1 MGLLNVKNLSH
12 RFQDKILFD
21 NSSFNLYKG
30 EHMGIVGEN
39 GVGKSTLLKI
49 LIGDILPD
57 SGDIKWQNNIKIGYI
72 DQYLKTEN
80 DMTIIEFLKLAYINE
95 YRIEE
100 ELNELYEKMTV
111 DYDEKIMN
119 RVSTLQNKLESSGFY
134 SITENIDKIIIG
146 LGINSIGK
154 DKLLSQLSGGQ
165 QTKVV
170 LAKLLLEQSDLL
182 LLDEPTN
189 FLDDNHIEWLVEY
202 LNSYPNSFMVIS
214 HNLEFLKR
222 ITNCILDIEFKDIKK
237 YHGNYIEYLKLKD
250 EYKKNYIK
258 SYSLQQI
265 EIKRTEEFIRKN
277 KAGVNS
283 KIARGRQKQLDRVER
298 IKAPSTTKK
307 PHFKFYLDNHT
318 PLADIEI
325 KNLKIGYNY
334 QLLPELNLKI
344 NSKEK
349 IVITGFN
356 GIGKSTLLKT
366 IIGEIDKLS
375 GIIKYSRDINI
386 GYYEQELH
394 WKDDNLTALEIL
406 SNHYPNT
413 KKEIIRRELSR
424 FGISTKDLDQPINT
438 LSGGEQS
445 KVKLCKLTLNHY
457 NMIIMDEPTNHLDK
471 DTKEALQNALLSFD
485 GTIILVSH
493 EKEFYADWIDRV
505 YKIG

>member
-1 MGLLNVKNLSH
+1 M
-12 RFQDKILFD
+12 
-21 NSSFNLYKG
+21 
-30 EHMGIVGEN
+30 
-39 GVGKSTLLKI
+39 
-49 LIGDILPD
+49 
-57 SGDIKWQNNIKIGYI
+57 
-72 DQYLKTEN
+72 
-80 DMTIIEFLKLAYINE
+80 
-95 YRIEE
+95 
-100 ELNELYEKMTV
+100 
-111 DYDEKIMN
+111 
-119 RVSTLQNKLESSGFY
+119 
-134 SITENIDKIIIG
+134 
-146 LGINSIGK
+146 
-154 DKLLSQLSGGQ
+154 
-165 QTKVV
+165 
-170 LAKLLLEQSDLL
+170 
-182 LLDEPTN
+182 
-189 FLDDNHIEWLVEY
+189 
-202 LNSYPNSFMVIS
+202 
-214 HNLEFLKR
+214 
-222 ITNCILDIEFKDIKK
+222 DIEFKDIKK